1 MINNSIQKN
10 TPKIWKIV
18 LAVSLALNIVVICL
32 IAGATIKNTKNDF
45 RRISEL
51 NDLQIGSFY
60 IRALN
65 KDQRRELIRQIL
77 NQVNDN
83 KKYPANLKVRK
94 KEVIDVLS
102 STEFSQEKFEIV
114 FKSHSEESIKRLEL
128 VQENFISL
136 INTMSEDERLNYAD
150 RIANKQ
156 AGTLRDK

>member
-18 LAVSLALNIVVICL
+18 LTVSLALNIVVICL

-83 KKYPANLKVRK
+83 KKPPANLKVRK

>member
-10 TPKIWKIV
+10 IPKIWKIV
-18 LAVSLALNIVVICL
+18 LAVSLELNIVVICL

-83 KKYPANLKVRK
+83 KIHPANLKVRK
-94 KEVIDVLS
+94 KEVIDVLT

>member
-83 KKYPANLKVRK
+83 KIHPANLKVRK
-94 KEVIDVLS
+94 KEVIDVLT

-156 AGTLRDK
+156 VGTIRDK

>member
-83 KKYPANLKVRK
+83 KKHPANLKVRK

-156 AGTLRDK
+156 AGNLRDK

>member
-10 TPKIWKIV
+10 TPKIWKIA

-77 NQVNDN
+77 NQVNDD
-83 KKYPANLKVRK
+83 KKHHTNIKVRK

-102 STEFSQEKFEIV
+102 ATEFSQENFEIV
-114 FKSHSEESIKRLEL
+114 FKSHTEESIKRLEL

-150 RIANKQ
+150 RIANKH
-156 AGTLRDK
+156 AGVIGNN